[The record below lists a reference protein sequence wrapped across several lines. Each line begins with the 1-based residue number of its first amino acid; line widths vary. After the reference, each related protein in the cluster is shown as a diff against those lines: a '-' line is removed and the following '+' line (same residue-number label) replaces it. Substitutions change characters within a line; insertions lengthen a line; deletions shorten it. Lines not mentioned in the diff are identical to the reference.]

1 MGLLDSLLQT
11 AAGALQSKS
20 GNAGG
25 GTALDLVT
33 GLIQQHGGLGGLLGK
48 LREGGLGS
56 QVDSWISTGQNQPVS
71 AQGIIAALG
80 NGQLAQIAQRL
91 GIDPQQA
98 AAHIADVLPKTV
110 DQLTPE
116 GKLPSEGAI
125 ASALELLKG
134 RIPA

>member
-11 AAGALQSKS
+11 ASGALQSS
-20 GNAGG
+20 SANTG
-25 GTALDLVT
+25 GTALDLIQ
-33 GLIQQHGGLGGLLGK
+33 GLIQSHGGLGGLLGK

-71 AQGIIAALG
+71 AQSIIAALG
-80 NGQLAQIAQRL
+80 QGQLAQIAQRL

-98 AAHIADVLPKTV
+98 ASHIADALPKAV
-110 DQLTPE
+110 DHLTPN
-116 GKLPSEGAI
+116 GQLPAEGAI

-134 RIPA
+134 RVSA

>member
-11 AAGALQSKS
+11 AAGAMQSNS

-25 GTALDLVT
+25 TALDVIQ
-33 GLIQQHGGLGGLLGK
+33 GLIQDHGGLGGLLGK

-56 QVDSWISTGQNQPVS
+56 QVDSWISTGQNLPVS
-71 AQGIIAALG
+71 AQSIIAALG
-80 NGQLAQIAQRL
+80 QGQLSQIAQRL

-98 AAHIADVLPKTV
+98 ASHIADMLPKAV
-110 DQLTPE
+110 DHLTPN
-116 GKLPSEGAI
+116 GQLPAEGAI

-134 RIPA
+134 RVPA